1 MGNASGKHRRHGVET
16 SLLELSGH
24 GHLSEREASSAWYRY
39 GVPVTDVYDVVEVLG
54 QGHMG
59 EVFTVRRK
67 TTGHHTDLT
76 REQVRESSDDLKL
89 ILKRE
94 QEEKAGSNNGGSG
107 NSGNGKEGEGG
118 HRRKLSIG
126 GGRKS
131 KREQSPAPP
140 SPGQGHR
147 TRPSFSGAV
156 NKTKKVIK
164 NVAMKG
170 GGGEKVDDDANSN
183 LAPFIDSD
191 NLNESHHKPSKTAT
205 PLKPAIKGDRDSK
218 FGSSARLSI
227 NDREDVF
234 SSSMRSDSGSFSPYI
249 RKGTYDSPTDIE
261 KAKKGVHFQ
270 RTFAVKTIL
279 TSRINKDQLQ
289 ELVNEIM
296 IMRKL
301 DHPYVLK
308 LYEVYHVKRKLWLV
322 TELLTGGDLSTRKL
336 NEYDTKNVIE
346 QVLRALVYLHRMGIV
361 HRDIKLENVLYENH
375 SKQATVRLIDFGL
388 SRTFDRTS
396 VLADYA
402 RTPYTMS
409 PEAAATSTSKK
420 GEEVMTD
427 KTDVWAVGVIT
438 FVMLSGEFP
447 FIKTNDDLKN
457 HDKMERLKKAKF
469 EFGITWKGRGITP
482 MAKEFVKGTLQGDPN
497 KRWTAKQALEHLQKK
512 WAPDVDKI
520 WDAWQAEIKKNKK
533 PEFVQA
539 QDLPGEDDN
548 DDDDDNASDTGSQS
562 SSSSWLAE
570 NDDDL
575 PMASIDQQARAQSI
589 KKHVQKVIRAKKAE
603 GPIDDIEESAK
614 IDMEEVERYTKFG
627 FMKKTI
633 LITMANTM
641 DRGDVGKLRELF
653 LKADT
658 EDTGTITLKELIQA
672 FHEISSEVDE
682 KRVEELFFGIDRDK
696 SGHIHYAEF
705 LAALAESHGL
715 VTLDRLTEAFD
726 RIDTDG
732 KGYITHDDLK
742 FILGKDYDKETV
754 DKMIEEGD
762 FKKNNKI
769 DYEELLQLMFSDP
782 VKGDELAGSVSPG
795 VSFNED

>member
-1 MGNASGKHRRHGVET
+1 MGNTTGKLSHDNKGIAG
-16 SLLELSGH
+16 SLHDLSGH

-39 GVPVTDVYDVVEVLG
+39 GVSVTDVYDVVEVLG

-76 REQVRESSDDLKL
+76 REKMKESEDDLK
-89 ILKRE
+89 IMLKKE
-94 QEEKAGSNNGGSG
+94 EEAKEKAGGSAKSRTSLTHKSNKSSLGGS
-107 NSGNGKEGEGG
+107 STP
-118 HRRKLSIG
+118 RKP
-126 GGRKS
+126 RKTL
-131 KREQSPAPP
+131 R
-140 SPGQGHR
+140 
-147 TRPSFSGAV
+147 GAAHKA
-156 NKTKKVIK
+156 NKVIK
-164 NVAMKG
+164 KVGGRGEGKG
-170 GGGEKVDDDANSN
+170 AVLDEDANSN
-183 LAPFIDSD
+183 LAPFIKYDEEF
-191 NLNESHHKPSKTAT
+191 ESQHQPTSSSPTT
-205 PLKPAIKGDRDSK
+205 PLKSIIRDGSVSK
-218 FGSSARLSI
+218 FGSSSRLSVSSSRLSI
-227 NDREDVF
+227 ADPDELLGSGQLSDSGF
-234 SSSMRSDSGSFSPYI
+234 SDSGSSPLV
-249 RKGTYDSPTDIE
+249 RRSTYSYDNPIEIE
-261 KAKKGVHFQ
+261 KAMKGVHFQ

-322 TELLTGGDLSTRKL
+322 TELLTGGDLSSRKL
-336 NEYDTKNVIE
+336 NEHDTKNVIE

-361 HRDIKLENVLYENH
+361 HRDIKLENIMYENH

-396 VLADYA
+396 VAADYA

-409 PEAAATSTSKK
+409 PETAASMT
-420 GEEVMTD
+420 GELTTD
-427 KTDVWAVGVIT
+427 KADVWAVGVIA
-438 FVMLSGEFP
+438 FIMLSGEFP
-447 FIKTNDDLKN
+447 FIKTNTDLN
-457 HDKMERLKKAKF
+457 DQDKMGKLKRADF
-469 EFGITWKGRGITP
+469 HFGVTWKGRGITGY
-482 MAKEFVKGTLQGDPN
+482 AKQFVEGCLQGDPN
-497 KRWTAKQALEHLQKK
+497 KRWTAKQALQHLQKS
-512 WAPDVDKI
+512 WAPEVDKV
-520 WDAWQAEIKKNKK
+520 WDSWLAEIKKNKK
-533 PEFVQA
+533 PEFVPP
-539 QDLPGEDDN
+539 QDLPGEDD
-548 DDDDDNASDTGSQS
+548 DDDENSDAGSQI

-570 NDDDL
+570 NESEVPPPSSDN
-575 PMASIDQQARAQSI
+575 QARAKFI
-589 KKHVQKVIRAKKAE
+589 KTHVQKLVRKKKAE
-603 GPIDDIEESAK
+603 GPINMNESAK
-614 IDMEEVERYTKFG
+614 IDMEEIERYTKFG
-627 FMKKTI
+627 FLKKTI

-653 LKADT
+653 LKSDT
-658 EDTGTITLKELIQA
+658 EDTGTITLKELIQS
-672 FHEISSEVDE
+672 FRKVSLEVDE
-682 KRVEELFFGIDRDK
+682 KRVEDLFFGIDRDK

-732 KGYITHDDLK
+732 KGFITHEDLK
-742 FILGKDYDKETV
+742 SILGKDYDKETV

-782 VKGDELAGSVSPG
+782 VKGDALAGSVSPG
-795 VSFNED
+795 VSFGDE